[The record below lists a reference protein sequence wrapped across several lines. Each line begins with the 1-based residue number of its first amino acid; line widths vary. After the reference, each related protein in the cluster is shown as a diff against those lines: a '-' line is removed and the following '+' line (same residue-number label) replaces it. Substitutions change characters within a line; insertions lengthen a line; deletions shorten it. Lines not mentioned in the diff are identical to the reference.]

1 MRRVVLV
8 AYDNAQLLDISCT
21 ADVFD
26 GANRLSGEPGYEVTL
41 ATVDGGPVRCSG
53 GLTLAAHARLDQVRG
68 SVDTVVVAG
77 GLGHEAAACDT
88 RLTAHL
94 RRIAT
99 DARRVA
105 SVCTGATVLAAA
117 GLLRGRRA
125 TTHWRWAARLADR
138 APDVTVDPA
147 PLFVRDGNVYTSA
160 GVTSALDL
168 ALAFVEADHGASVAR
183 DVARYLV
190 VYLQRPGNQ
199 AQVSMFLTAPPPGN
213 GPLRD
218 LVAHIRAHPDG
229 DLGTASLAARAGVS
243 ARHLTRL
250 FTTHLGATPSRYV
263 RVVRVE
269 QAARLLSTSD
279 LPLTAVARRCG
290 FGSAHTLR
298 QAFLAHYATAP
309 SAYRRMLRGS
319 PGSGEVSDVFTGLGR
334 DAVAAPGMGEL
345 V

>member
-21 ADVFD
+21 SDVFD
-26 GANRLSGEPGYEVTL
+26 GANRLEVAPGYEVTL
-41 ATVDGGPVRCSG
+41 ATVDGRAVRCAG

-68 SVDTVVVAG
+68 PVDTMLVTG
-77 GLGHEAAACDT
+77 GFGHEDAADDT
-88 RLTAHL
+88 RLTAHV
-94 RRIAT
+94 RRLAA

-125 TTHWRWAARLADR
+125 TTHWGWAARLAAR
-138 APDVTVDPA
+138 HPDVTVDPA

-168 ALAFVEADHGASVAR
+168 SLALVEEDHGSSVAR
-183 DVARYLV
+183 DIARYLV

-199 AQVSMFLTAPPPGN
+199 AQMSMFLTSPPPDHE
-213 GPLRD
+213 PLRD
-218 LVAHIRAHPDG
+218 LVSHIRAHPAD
-229 DLGTASLAARAGVS
+229 DLGTEALAARAGMS

-250 FTTHLGATPSRYV
+250 FTTHVGASPSRYV
-263 RVVRVE
+263 RTVRVE
-269 QAARLLSTSD
+269 AAARLLSTSD
-279 LPLTAVARRCG
+279 LPLASVARRCG

-298 QAFLAHYATAP
+298 QAFVAHYDTSP
-309 SAYRRMLRGS
+309 STYRRMLRGGGPHDRAS
-319 PGSGEVSDVFTGLGR
+319 I
-334 DAVAAPGMGEL
+334 GMRPPATTAST
-345 V
+345 